1 MFRDQ
6 LTEDRIRDLNRLH
19 REMKIHLPEYKDAL
33 GKVDGAF
40 ALELLKEAPFPSD
53 LKLQFPM
60 RRTYW
65 RYPGLAKTSCRIQS
79 RKWVTGAG
87 LTMPPRSRS

>member
-19 REMKIHLPEYKDAL
+19 REMKIHFPEYKDAL

-40 ALELLKEAPFPSD
+40 ALELLKELS
-53 LKLQFPM
+53 L
-60 RRTYW
+60 
-65 RYPGLAKTSCRIQS
+65 IHI
-79 RKWVTGAG
+79 
-87 LTMPPRSRS
+87 